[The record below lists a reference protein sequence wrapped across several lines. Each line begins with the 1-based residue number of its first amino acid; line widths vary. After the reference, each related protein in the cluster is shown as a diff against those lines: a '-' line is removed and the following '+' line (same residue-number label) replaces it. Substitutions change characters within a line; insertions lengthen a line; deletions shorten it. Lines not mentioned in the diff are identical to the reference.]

1 MAEAK
6 YTVAKGYSFTA
17 QGYIYR
23 GGDEIPAA
31 IFADKTVLASYVSEG
46 RIIETKPAARMAH
59 PEPVEPAEEEIP
71 VKISRKKGTK

>member
-17 QGYIYR
+17 QGYIYQ

-31 IFADKTVLASYVSEG
+31 VFGDKNELARLVSAG
-46 RIIETKPAARMAH
+46 RIIEK
-59 PEPVEPAEEEIP
+59 
-71 VKISRKKGTK
+71 KKSRNRQNQFLLLQKFQ